1 MSRVDQ
7 YNITVSI
14 GSDPLGTFD
23 KMTGGEIDSE
33 ETKYKP
39 GGMSEQISLGGS
51 RTVNNITVSRL
62 FRLDRDLALVSRL
75 KSAVGK
81 ESVKV
86 SKQSLDRDGAPFGT
100 PLVYQ
105 GILKQITWPEPDS
118 ESSAAAILA
127 LEISTASVV

>member
-14 GSDPLGTFD
+14 SSTPLGTFD
-23 KMTGGEIDSE
+23 KLTGGEIDSE

-39 GGMSEQISLGGS
+39 GGMAQQISLGGS
-51 RTVNNITVSRL
+51 RTVNNVTVSRL
-62 FRLDRDLALVSRL
+62 FRLDRDLALVPRL

-86 SKQSLDRDGAPFGT
+86 SKQSLDRDGNPYGT
-100 PLVYQ
+100 PLVYE
-105 GILKQITWPEPDS
+105 GVLKQITFPEPDS

-127 LEISTASVV
+127 LEISTASVG